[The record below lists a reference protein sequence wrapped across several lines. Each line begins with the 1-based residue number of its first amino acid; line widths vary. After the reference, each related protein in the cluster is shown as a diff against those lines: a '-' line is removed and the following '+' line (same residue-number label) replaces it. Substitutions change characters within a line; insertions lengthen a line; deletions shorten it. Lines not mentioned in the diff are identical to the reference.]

1 MITLKYSEPVKGTY
15 DNKEYDFDRYD
26 FIKKRPISTHETSV
40 YVDFIGNKITG
51 DTIAYGSW
59 YDIELQ
65 ECIEYLKTL
74 QPSEILRD
82 FNHLI
87 VPEIK
92 STLNTIE
99 KSFKWQ
105 LSNEQEGKDIV
116 ECIIHSFE
124 MYDEIEDDD
133 DHVGNIL
140 ITIGHRERMELTIW
154 NSGCSDP
161 TNPNYEDHYVC
172 LPTMLEAS
180 EEDPFEN
187 IQISD
192 LLARVGA

>member
-1 MITLKYSEPVKGTY
+1 MITLKSSEQIKGTY
-15 DNKEYDFDRYD
+15 DNKKYDFDRYD
-26 FIKKRPISTHETSV
+26 FIVKPAFTEKEISIV
-40 YVDFIGNKITG
+40 VDFEGNKITG
-51 DTIAYGSW
+51 DIIAYGEW
-59 YDIELQ
+59 GNLELE
-65 ECIEYLKTL
+65 ECINYLKTL
-74 QPSEILRD
+74 QPSEIKRD

-92 STLNTIE
+92 STLNIIE
-99 KSFKWQ
+99 KSFVWQ
-105 LSNEQEGKDIV
+105 LSNEDEGKDLV
-116 ECIIHSFE
+116 NCIIHSFE
-124 MYDEIEDDD
+124 LYDEIEDDD

-140 ITIGHRERMELTIW
+140 ITIGHRQQMKFTIW

-172 LPTMLEAS
+172 LPTRLEES

-187 IQISD
+187 VQISD

>member
-1 MITLKYSEPVKGTY
+1 MITLKYSEPVKGIY
-15 DNKEYDFDRYD
+15 ENKEYDFDRYD

-40 YVDFIGNKITG
+40 IVDFIGNKITG

-82 FNHLI
+82 FSHLI
-87 VPEIK
+87 VPETK

-99 KSFKWQ
+99 KSFVWQ
-105 LSNEQEGKDIV
+105 LSNEEEGKDLV

-124 MYDEIEDDD
+124 MYEEIEDDD

-172 LPTMLEAS
+172 LPTMLEES

-187 IQISD
+187 VQISD